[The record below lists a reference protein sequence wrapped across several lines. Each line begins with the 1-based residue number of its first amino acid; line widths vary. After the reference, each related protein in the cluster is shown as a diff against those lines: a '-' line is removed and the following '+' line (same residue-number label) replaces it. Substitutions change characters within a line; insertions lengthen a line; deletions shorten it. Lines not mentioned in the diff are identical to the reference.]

1 MSLTAERLQ
10 ERKSGLGGSDIAAVL
25 GLSPYKTP
33 LDVYLEKTGQREPD
47 DISSVAAV
55 EWGNRLEDV
64 VAEKFADD
72 TGLQVRRNN
81 RLLVHREHP
90 FLLANI
96 DRQVVGKPLGLK
108 CGLECKTAGTWAAKP
123 ELWGEGAIIDRDSSG
138 ELRIVHWDD
147 HVPESYLLQS
157 AHYMAVTDSDL
168 WFLAVLIGGQDFRT
182 YTIRR
187 DRELEALILGGAS
200 RFWNEHITTGTPPAP
215 TCLADIA
222 TLYPRDNGASV
233 VADPDIAAACA
244 EAKILQAEIKEREVR
259 LGDLKDRIRMAI
271 GEASTL
277 LVASDGSP
285 LATWKAPKPSLSFDK
300 AAFEKAHPGLY
311 LEFCKDVQGARR
323 LLLK

>member
-1 MSLTAERLQ
+1 MSLTAERLE
-10 ERKSGLGGSDIAAVL
+10 ERSRGLGGSDIAAAL

-33 LDVYLEKTGQREPD
+33 LDLYLEKTGQREPD

-81 RLLVHREHP
+81 RLLVHKQHP

-123 ELWGEGAIIDRDSSG
+123 ELWGEGSIIDHDSNG

-157 AHYMAVTDSDL
+157 AHYMAVTGADL

-187 DRELEALILGGAS
+187 DLELEALILNGACQ
-200 RFWNEHITTGTPPAP
+200 FWQRHVTTGTPPAP
-215 TCLADIA
+215 TCLADITA
-222 TLYPRDNGASV
+222 LYPRDNGASV
-233 VADPDIAAACA
+233 VADPEIAAACA
-244 EAKILQAEIKEREVR
+244 EAKVLQAEIKEREAR
-259 LGDLKDRIRMAI
+259 LSDLKDRIRMAI
-271 GEASTL
+271 GPNAEILRA
-277 LVASDGSP
+277 AGGDP
-285 LATWKAPKPSLSFDK
+285 LATWKAPKPSASFDK
-300 AAFEKAHPGLY
+300 AAFERDHPTLY
-311 LEFCKDVQGARR
+311 RNYLRESQGSRR